1 MKVSQ
6 YAWRIPPRRGR
17 KTSRACYGVG
27 QAWLGYG
34 WTVLGFAECLG
45 VLVVARGIEDVKG
58 ASGSGDFGGLFGA
71 KWSPYT
77 KAPQS
82 CVQPD
87 SFTLGRNMIWAAV
100 GAHRMAQL
108 FIFCFGSVIYCY

>member
-1 MKVSQ
+1 M
-6 YAWRIPPRRGR
+6 
-17 KTSRACYGVG
+17 
-27 QAWLGYG
+27 
-34 WTVLGFAECLG
+34 
-45 VLVVARGIEDVKG
+45 VARGIEDVKG

-100 GAHRMAQL
+100 GARRMAQL
-108 FIFCFGSVIYCY
+108 SFFVLVL